1 MMTPDASL
9 MSAPATRGG
18 RISTFL
24 AVGQARSGGPEWK
37 IFTKHCDCSSTKLK
51 SLNFLVKVF
60 VKLTIEIHD

>member
-24 AVGQARSGGPEWK
+24 AVGQAGQSGK
-37 IFTKHCDCSSTKLK
+37 YSQNIATVVLQSS
-51 SLNFLVKVF
+51 SL
-60 VKLTIEIHD
+60 